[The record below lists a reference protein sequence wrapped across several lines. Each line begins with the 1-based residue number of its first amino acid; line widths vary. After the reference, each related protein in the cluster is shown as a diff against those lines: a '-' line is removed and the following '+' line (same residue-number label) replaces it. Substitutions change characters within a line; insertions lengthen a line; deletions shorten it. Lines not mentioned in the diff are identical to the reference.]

1 MMLGIIPKIPLDILS
16 MLDIMSSMRHDPHS
30 LSRFLRIARERKGL
44 TLRAVE
50 EATGISNAYLSQLE
64 GGKIRQPSPIVLH
77 KLSQL
82 YGVSYATAM
91 EYAGYPVPGRSTEAS
106 EEPLFASRLGPIT
119 KEEEEALMEYLEFLR
134 SRRKRDGKR

>member
-1 MMLGIIPKIPLDILS
+1 
-16 MLDIMSSMRHDPHS
+16 MLDIMSSMMHEPHS
-30 LSRFLRIARERKGL
+30 LSQFLRVARERKGF

-64 GGKIRQPSPIVLH
+64 GAKIRQPSPIILH

-82 YGVSYATAM
+82 YGISYTTAM
-91 EYAGYPVPGRSTEAS
+91 EYAGYPVPGRSTDAS

-134 SRRKRDGKR
+134 SRRKRGGKR